1 MKMALLK
8 GVFFYGKYSSKI
20 FINGEIIS
28 VLNDDDDVGSSGR
41 SSILMAAEGSHHKR
55 AMEHK
60 KLKY

>member
-1 MKMALLK
+1 MNEDGTFKW
-8 GVFFYGKYSSKI
+8 GVFYGKYSSKI

-28 VLNDDDDVGSSGR
+28 VLNDGSGGGR

-60 KLKY
+60 KKY

>member
-1 MKMALLK
+1 MKMALLN
-8 GVFFYGKYSSKI
+8 GEFFYGKYSSKI

-28 VLNDDDDVGSSGR
+28 VLNDDGSR

-60 KLKY
+60 KKY

>member
-1 MKMALLK
+1 MKMALLN
-8 GVFFYGKYSSKI
+8 GEFFYGKYSSKI

-28 VLNDDDDVGSSGR
+28 VLNDVGSR

-60 KLKY
+60 KKY